1 MSVSVASHGKQANL
15 ALAAAL
21 LSMRAR
27 AAVVARGAVRR
38 AAELVK
44 HVFGGKEE
52 ETASIKDVD
61 ATIDDIAGSFD
72 EAERLP
78 SS

>member
-1 MSVSVASHGKQANL
+1 M
-15 ALAAAL
+15 
-21 LSMRAR
+21 
-27 AAVVARGAVRR
+27 

-52 ETASIKDVD
+52 ETASIEDVD